1 MHNPELSQSHNLFC
15 TLQVQG
21 QDRAV
26 FPTPDA
32 QGLMM
37 YSFALRYSV
46 LGNLPHTINVKRHE
60 SNDLLS
66 DGSNTGRV
74 PN

>member
-1 MHNPELSQSHNLFC
+1 
-15 TLQVQG
+15 
-21 QDRAV
+21 
-26 FPTPDA
+26 
-32 QGLMM
+32 MM